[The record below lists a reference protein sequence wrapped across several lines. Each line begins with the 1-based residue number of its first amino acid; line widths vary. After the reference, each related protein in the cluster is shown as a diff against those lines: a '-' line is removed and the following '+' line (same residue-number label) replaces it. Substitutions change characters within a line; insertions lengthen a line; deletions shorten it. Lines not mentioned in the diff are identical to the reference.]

1 MNQSCPPLV
10 LRNAP
15 IWSPSPRVAPKI
27 AWGALLLELES
38 KLSKQRNIEKFK
50 RNKRYKTYTNMK
62 IMSYHPNKEKRK
74 KQSNKERKIIV
85 AYFIREVSEGAKPTI
100 ES

>member
-1 MNQSCPPLV
+1 
-10 LRNAP
+10 
-15 IWSPSPRVAPKI
+15 
-27 AWGALLLELES
+27 
-38 KLSKQRNIEKFK
+38 
-50 RNKRYKTYTNMK
+50 MK